1 MKTDKKMTI
10 CKAREHESCGR
21 KWYKI
26 RIKRQADLI
35 HKVKDPYTQDSSV
48 KVVAVI
54 FSNKNINFLL
64 DLTSRDRQRSV
75 SYQFTSQMSNGQ
87 RDIADRYHEPGTP
100 SVAPHDCQGYGQMN
114 DNLLPVRITLLRN

>member
-64 DLTSRDRQRSV
+64 DLTSRDRDLSA
-75 SYQFTSQMSNGQ
+75 TSS
-87 RDIADRYHEPGTP
+87 
-100 SVAPHDCQGYGQMN
+100 
-114 DNLLPVRITLLRN
+114 LPKCPMVREI